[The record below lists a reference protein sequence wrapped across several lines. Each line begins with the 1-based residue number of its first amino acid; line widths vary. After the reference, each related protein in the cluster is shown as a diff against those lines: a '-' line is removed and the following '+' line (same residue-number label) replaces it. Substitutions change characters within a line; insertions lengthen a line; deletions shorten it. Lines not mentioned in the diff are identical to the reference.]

1 MNRVVLKNVNR
12 QVQIT
17 TSRPFFDDKVEL
29 NRVYNQV
36 KSKGDITDSMRTKID
51 NIFRKQ
57 GRNPNNVTDSE
68 YINAYY
74 TLMRRGFNNA

>member
-36 KSKGDITDSMRTKID
+36 KSKGDITDSMRTKLI
-51 NIFRKQ
+51 IYLESRAEIQ
-57 GRNPNNVTDSE
+57 T
-68 YINAYY
+68 
-74 TLMRRGFNNA
+74 M